1 MTTLFVNEVK
11 NQSIDIGDMDRYHFE
26 FLQPILEHKRFVFLG
41 ESSHCVKEY
50 SLAKVSL
57 IKYLHEELGF
67 HVLAFESELGPCMIG
82 DYLSDQ
88 LDSKRFMAGT
98 IGRVWQNEFVLG
110 LFDYMKKMKQ
120 ERPLYFT
127 GVDVYQG
134 KKENLFSEFL
144 ESYLTGPTKQKF
156 IDFEKRAIE
165 VLIAADKR
173 KIKRSMRQ
181 NIREEMESKGMEL
194 IEELKQHCFPDS
206 KIYKIV
212 LRTMENRV
220 NYLKATLEK
229 SFSKLFEYRDALMAK
244 NLEFLA
250 QEIYP
255 NEKFIIWAHNMH
267 ISKNTSAKRLSAY
280 KSFVENLSQTIKE
293 KSFVLGLYAKE
304 GKMLD
309 YTGKEYP
316 IKKTNKK
323 HLESLLDHS
332 PYQNSFIQCNGNWAQ
347 KKWRAYEGGGM
358 PTSFVPA
365 QQYDGIL
372 FFKYVSPA
380 YFDVSERN
388 REE

>member
-156 IDFEKRAIE
+156 IDFEERAIE

-173 KIKRSMRQ
+173 KIKRSMRR
-181 NIREEMESKGMEL
+181 NTREEMESKGMEL

-206 KIYKIV
+206 KIYKIGTV
-212 LRTMENRV
+212 PVTPRG
-220 NYLKATLEK
+220 
-229 SFSKLFEYRDALMAK
+229 
-244 NLEFLA
+244 
-250 QEIYP
+250 
-255 NEKFIIWAHNMH
+255 
-267 ISKNTSAKRLSAY
+267 LSR
-280 KSFVENLSQTIKE
+280 FVET
-293 KSFVLGLYAKE
+293 
-304 GKMLD
+304 
-309 YTGKEYP
+309 
-316 IKKTNKK
+316 
-323 HLESLLDHS
+323 ESHS
-332 PYQNSFIQCNGNWAQ
+332 ACTP
-347 KKWRAYEGGGM
+347 
-358 PTSFVPA
+358 P
-365 QQYDGIL
+365 
-372 FFKYVSPA
+372 
-380 YFDVSERN
+380 
-388 REE
+388 